1 MQDLGYN
8 KNRRLFLRIGE
19 TVCGFFVIEVAQY
32 FFHKWSR
39 ELHWSNFIL

>member
-19 TVCGFFVIEVAQY
+19 TVCGFFGYCSCSVFFFINEAKNYIEI
-32 FFHKWSR
+32 
-39 ELHWSNFIL
+39 ILF